1 MRQICS
7 VFTFAC
13 KVLRTKEV
21 DPPKFEEIVKVVI
34 ATFAVFTG
42 VAIKDY
48 ITSNVLGDLH
58 WVAFVALVSL
68 LLRYIIGSGVHLTYT
83 YARKEGTD
91 AEPNSSSVFL
101 LAKDFGFVVYFGFV
115 AVQMAKAQD
124 FGTFWLFAEY
134 FLIAGLIWS
143 VTDCVIRYFWCR
155 YFWCRYFWR
164 KRPRN
169 NHEWPKRQF
178 WLLWAALDAGQLL
191 STWAVLKFCAVE
203 AHQAYV
209 LAFLYAVFLLLDLK
223 VMARTLQIRLAPE
236 APPEG
241 A

>member
-1 MRQICS
+1 MRQISS

-13 KVLRTKEV
+13 KVLCAKEV

-48 ITSNVLGDLH
+48 ITSDVLGDLH

-91 AEPNSSSVFL
+91 AEPNSSSVVL

-115 AVQMAKAQD
+115 AVQMAKAKD
-124 FGTFWLFAEY
+124 FGTFWLSAEY

-143 VTDCVIRYFWCR
+143 VTDCAIRYFWC
-155 YFWCRYFWR
+155 
-164 KRPRN
+164 KRPGN
-169 NHEWPKRQF
+169 HHEWPRRQF

-191 STWAVLKFCAVE
+191 LTWIVLKFFAVE

-209 LAFLYAVFLLLDLK
+209 LAFVYAGFLLLDLK
-223 VMARTLQIRLAPE
+223 VMARTLQVKLT
-236 APPEG
+236 EG
-241 A
+241 PIGKLPSA